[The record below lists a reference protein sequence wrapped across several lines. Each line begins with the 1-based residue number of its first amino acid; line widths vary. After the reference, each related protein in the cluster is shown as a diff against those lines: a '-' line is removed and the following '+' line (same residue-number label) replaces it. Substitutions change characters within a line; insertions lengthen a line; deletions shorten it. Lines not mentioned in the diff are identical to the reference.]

1 MTIHMVNFLLRRPL
15 PYLGWDHILA
25 IRPFVCQEV
34 GGETYQTVNNNNNN
48 NNNNKLRVIVNTTT
62 TRIKA
67 STGGSL
73 FVPFRSSL

>member
-1 MTIHMVNFLLRRPL
+1 MVNFLLRRPL

-48 NNNNKLRVIVNTTT
+48 NNNKLRVIVNTTT